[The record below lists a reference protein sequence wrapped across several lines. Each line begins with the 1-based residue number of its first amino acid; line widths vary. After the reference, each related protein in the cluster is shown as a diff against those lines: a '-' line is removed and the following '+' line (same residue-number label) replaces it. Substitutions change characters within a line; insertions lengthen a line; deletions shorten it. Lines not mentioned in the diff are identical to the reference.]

1 MSPQVTATQTHVAD
15 DEIPQL
21 IKNLA
26 HTFGHPIRSPILR
39 WPEEYGLAYEE
50 VVFPSM
56 DGIPLEAWFFPADS
70 DKLVIANHP
79 LWFNRYGFPAHLEP
93 WKQIGAAGGNDFEVN
108 FMPDYQH
115 LHEAGYNVLCYDMR
129 NFGHSGAAN
138 GGIGSNGIFEA
149 RDVIGSLQYVKGRED
164 LRHMTVG
171 LFSRCCGANA
181 TMIAMTKHPAYFKDI
196 RCMVAPQP
204 VSLRPFYER
213 ITEILGIPDRIDD
226 IDREIQRI
234 TSFTMD
240 QMSPIEYAK
249 HVQVPT
255 FITQVHDDALT
266 KPSDVQHIFD
276 NMPVKDKKL
285 FWIEG
290 TTRRWDGYTYFPEH
304 PEQLIDW
311 FDTHMR

>member
-1 MSPQVTATQTHVAD
+1 MRGDVITNEEQIKQV
-15 DEIPQL
+15 IR
-21 IKNLA
+21 NLA
-26 HTFGHPIRSPILR
+26 NTFGYPIRSPILGR
-39 WPEEYGLAYEE
+39 PEEYGLEYED
-50 VVFPSM
+50 VFFPSM
-56 DGIPLEAWFFPADS
+56 DGIPLEGWFFPAAS
-70 DKLVIANHP
+70 DRLIIANHP

-108 FMPDYQH
+108 FMPDYKH
-115 LHEAGYNVLCYDMR
+115 LHDAGYNVFCYDMR

-138 GGIGSNGIFEA
+138 GGIGSNGIFES
-149 RDVIGSLQYVKGRED
+149 RDVVGSLQYVRRHED
-164 LRHMTVG
+164 LRDMKVG

-181 TMIAMTKHPAYFKDI
+181 TMIAMTKHPEYFKDI

-226 IDREIQRI
+226 IDREIQLI

-249 HVQVPT
+249 NVHVPT

-266 KPSDVQHIFD
+266 KPNDVQQIFD
-276 NMPVKDKKL
+276 NIPANDKKL

-290 TTRRWDGYTYFPEH
+290 TTRRWDGYNYFPEH
-304 PEQLIDW
+304 PEQMIEW
-311 FDTHMR
+311 FDAHMG

>member
-1 MSPQVTATQTHVAD
+1 MNQQLADNQTSKTEAQVK
-15 DEIPQL
+15 QL

-26 HTFGHPIRSPILR
+26 NTFGHPIRSPILR
-39 WPEEYGLAYEE
+39 RPEEYGLAYEE

-56 DGIPLEAWFFPADS
+56 DGIPLEGWFFPADS

-79 LWFNRYGFPAHLEP
+79 LWFNRCGFPAHLEP

-108 FMPDYQH
+108 FMPDYKH
-115 LHEAGYNVLCYDMR
+115 LHEAGYNVLSYDMR

-149 RDVIGSLQYVKGRED
+149 RNVVGSLQYVKRRED
-164 LRHMTVG
+164 LRHMKVG

-181 TMIAMTKHPAYFKDI
+181 TMIAMTKHPEYFKDI
-196 RCMVAPQP
+196 QCMVAPQP

-226 IDREIQRI
+226 INREIQLI
-234 TSFTMD
+234 TGFTMD

-249 HVQVPT
+249 NVHVPT
-255 FITQVHDDALT
+255 FIIQVRDDALT
-266 KPSDVQHIFD
+266 KPSDVQRIL
-276 NMPVKDKKL
+276 NNLPVKDKKL

-290 TTRRWDGYTYFPEH
+290 TTRRWDGYNYFPKH
-304 PEQLIDW
+304 PEQMIKW
-311 FDTHMR
+311 FGTHMR

>member
-1 MSPQVTATQTHVAD
+1 MAWNTR
-15 DEIPQL
+15 
-21 IKNLA
+21 
-26 HTFGHPIRSPILR
+26 RSLSLR
-39 WPEEYGLAYEE
+39 WTG
-50 VVFPSM
+50 SR
-56 DGIPLEAWFFPADS
+56 
-70 DKLVIANHP
+70 P

-108 FMPDYQH
+108 FMPDYKH

-129 NFGHSGAAN
+129 NFGHGGAAN
-138 GGIGSNGIFEA
+138 GGIGSNGISEA
-149 RDVIGSLQYVKGRED
+149 RDVVGSLQYVKQREV

-181 TMIAMTKHPAYFKDI
+181 TMIAMTKYPQYFKDM

-213 ITEILGIPDRIDD
+213 ITEILGITDRIDD

-240 QMSPIEYAK
+240 EMSPISYAK
-249 HVQVPT
+249 NVHVPT

-266 KPSDVQHIFD
+266 KPSDVQQIFD
-276 NMPVKDKKL
+276 NIPVKDKKL

-290 TTRRWDGYTYFPEH
+290 TTRRWDGYHYFPEH
-304 PEQLIDW
+304 PKQMIEW
-311 FDTHMR
+311 FDTHMQ